1 MLRYQKGYRTRL
13 TGSLS
18 VIFYMVSIEHIWSV
32 NEKRLSRLERLGLTV
47 LKRFVITWECLTKNH
62 IMSFA
67 SALTY
72 SSMLAAVPV
81 LAIIFAIA
89 RGFGFDT
96 IIETKLRNSLEGNP
110 DIADTILYFV
120 DSYLQHTQGGVFIGI
135 GLIFLLYTLLSLTSN
150 IEQAFNTIW
159 FVKRSRTIY
168 RQILDYFSVF
178 LFIPFVIVITSGLNI
193 FLQTFRTLLPET
205 QILSR
210 TMSFFLHVS
219 PVIFAIAAF
228 IALFKLMPNTRVK
241 WKHTIWP
248 GILTGTVFMAVEWA
262 YVHYQIKL
270 SAYNAIY
277 GSFAA
282 IPLFMLWMQ
291 ISWCICLFGAQFCYA
306 NQSLHTYAFER
317 ISDELSRRYRDT
329 LILLLMSR
337 ICKHFASGL
346 KPFTAHRLAV
356 DTHLPDSLVGIL
368 LDELTRVQLLVEAH
382 NEPGDEP
389 HYLPAIDIHRITA
402 GMVTRR
408 IDSHGIENPSL
419 VWQTG
424 TPEWDAL
431 RSLRNEGEDALLIDL

>member
-1 MLRYQKGYRTRL
+1 
-13 TGSLS
+13 
-18 VIFYMVSIEHIWSV
+18 MVSLEHIWSV
-32 NEKRLSRLERLGLTV
+32 NEKHLSFLQRVGLRI
-47 LKRFVITWECLTKNH
+47 LKRFVITWECITKNN
-62 IMSFA
+62 ILNYA

-81 LAIIFAIA
+81 FAIIFAIA

-96 IIETKLRNSLEGNP
+96 IIETKLRSSLEGNP

-120 DSYLQHTQGGVFIGI
+120 DSYLQHTKGGVFIGI
-135 GLIFLLYTLLSLTSN
+135 GLIFLLYTLLSLTAN

-159 FVKRSRTIY
+159 YVKRSRSIY
-168 RQILDYFSVF
+168 RQIIDYVGIF
-178 LFIPFVIVITSGLNI
+178 LFLPFVIVITSGLNI
-193 FLQTFRTLLPET
+193 FLQTFRTLLPDT
-205 QILSR
+205 RLLSK
-210 TMSFFLHVS
+210 TMTFILHVS
-219 PVIFAIAAF
+219 PVVFAVLAF
-228 IALFKLMPNTRVK
+228 MVLFTLMPNTRVK

-248 GILTGTVFMAVEWA
+248 SILTGIVFMAVEWL

-282 IPLFMLWMQ
+282 IPLFMLWLQ
-291 ISWCICLFGAQFCYA
+291 ISWCICLFGAQLCYA

-337 ICKHFASGL
+337 ICKHFSNGL
-346 KPFTAHRLAV
+346 KPYTAHKLAV

-368 LDELTRVQLLVEAH
+368 LAELTEIQLLVETR

-389 HYLPAIDIHRITA
+389 RYLPAIDIHRITV
-402 GMVTRR
+402 GMITRR

-424 TPEWDAL
+424 TPEWDTL
-431 RSLRNEGEDALLIDL
+431 RSLRNENEDALLIDL

>member
-1 MLRYQKGYRTRL
+1 
-13 TGSLS
+13 
-18 VIFYMVSIEHIWSV
+18 MVSLEHIWSV
-32 NEKRLSRLERLGLTV
+32 NEKRLSFLEKQGLGL
-47 LKRFVITWECLTKNH
+47 LKRLVITWECITKNH
-62 IMSFA
+62 IMSYA

-72 SSMLAAVPV
+72 SSMLAVVPV
-81 LAIIFAIA
+81 MAIIFAIA

-96 IIETKLRNSLEGNP
+96 VIETKLRSSLAGNP

-120 DSYLQHTQGGVFIGI
+120 ESYLQHTTGGVFIGI

-150 IEQAFNTIW
+150 IEQVFNTIW
-159 FVKRSRTIY
+159 YVKRSRTIY
-168 RQILDYFSVF
+168 RQIIDYFSVF
-178 LFIPFVIVITSGLNI
+178 LLLPFVIIITSGLNI
-193 FLQTFRTLLPET
+193 FLQTFRTLLPDT
-205 QILSR
+205 QILSK
-210 TMSFFLHVS
+210 TMTFILHVS
-219 PVIFAIAAF
+219 PIVFAVLIFML
-228 IALFKLMPNTRVK
+228 LFKMMPNTRVK
-241 WKHTIWP
+241 WRHTIVP
-248 GILTGTVFMAVEWA
+248 SILTGTIFMAVEWV

-291 ISWCICLFGAQFCYA
+291 ISWCICLLGAQLCYA

-368 LDELTRVQLLVEAH
+368 LGELTRVQLLVEAH

-389 HYLPAIDIHRITA
+389 HYLPAIDIHRITV

-431 RSLRNEGEDALLIDL
+431 RSLRNENEDALLIDL

>member
-1 MLRYQKGYRTRL
+1 
-13 TGSLS
+13 
-18 VIFYMVSIEHIWSV
+18 MVSLEHIWSV
-32 NEKRLSRLERLGLTV
+32 NEKRLSFLEKLGLRI
-47 LKRFVITWECLTKNH
+47 LKRFVITWECVRKNR
-62 IMSFA
+62 ILNYA

-89 RGFGFDT
+89 RGFGFDA
-96 IIETKLRNSLEGNP
+96 IIENKLRRSLEANP
-110 DIADTILYFV
+110 DIVDTILYFV
-120 DSYLQHTQGGVFIGI
+120 DSYLQNTKGGVFIGI
-135 GLIFLLYTLLSLTSN
+135 GLIFLLYTLLSLTAN
-150 IEQAFNTIW
+150 IEEAFNTIW
-159 FVKRSRTIY
+159 YVKRSRSIY
-168 RQILDYFSVF
+168 RQIIDYFGVF
-178 LFIPFVIVITSGLNI
+178 LLLPFVVVIISGLGI
-193 FLQTFRTLLPET
+193 FLQTFRTLLPDT
-205 QILSR
+205 QLLSK
-210 TMSFFLHVS
+210 TMTFILHVS
-219 PVIFAIAAF
+219 PIVFAIIVF
-228 IALFKLMPNTRVK
+228 MLLFTLMPNTRVK

-248 GILTGTVFMAVEWA
+248 SILTGTVFMIVEWV

-291 ISWCICLFGAQFCYA
+291 ISWCICLFGAQLCYV

-337 ICKHFASGL
+337 ICKHFSNGL
-346 KPFTAHRLAV
+346 KPYTAHKLAV

-368 LDELTRVQLLVEAH
+368 LAELTEIQLLVETR

-389 HYLPAIDIHRITA
+389 RYLPAIDIHRITV
-402 GMVTRR
+402 GMITRR

-424 TPEWDAL
+424 TPEWDTL
-431 RSLRNEGEDALLIDL
+431 RSLRNENEDALLIDL

>member
-1 MLRYQKGYRTRL
+1 
-13 TGSLS
+13 
-18 VIFYMVSIEHIWSV
+18 MVSLEHIWSV
-32 NEKRLSRLERLGLTV
+32 NEKRLSFLQKLGLRI
-47 LKRFVITWECLTKNH
+47 LKRFVITWECITKNN
-62 IMSFA
+62 ILNYA

-96 IIETKLRNSLEGNP
+96 IIETKLRSSLEGNP

-120 DSYLQHTQGGVFIGI
+120 DSYLQHTKGGVFIGI
-135 GLIFLLYTLLSLTSN
+135 GLIFLLYTLLSLTAN

-159 FVKRSRTIY
+159 YVKRSRSVY
-168 RQILDYFSVF
+168 RQVIDYFGIF
-178 LFIPFVIVITSGLNI
+178 LLLPFVVVIMSGIGI
-193 FLQTFRTLLPET
+193 FLQTFRTLLPNA
-205 QILSR
+205 QLLSK
-210 TMSFFLHVS
+210 TMTFALHVS
-219 PVIFAIAAF
+219 PVIIAILAF
-228 IALFKLMPNTRVK
+228 MLLYKFMPNTRVK
-241 WKHTIWP
+241 WKNTIWP
-248 GILTGTVFMAVEWA
+248 SILAGTTFMVVEWI

-346 KPFTAHRLAV
+346 KPFTAHKLAV
-356 DTHLPDSLVGIL
+356 DTQLPDSLVGIL
-368 LDELTRVQLLVEAH
+368 LGELTDMQLLVEMH
-382 NEPGDEP
+382 TEEGNEPR
-389 HYLPAIDIHRITA
+389 YLPAIDIHRITV

-419 VWQTG
+419 VWQTS
-424 TPEWDAL
+424 TLEWDAL
-431 RSLRNEGEDALLIDL
+431 RSLRNENEDALLIDL

>member
-1 MLRYQKGYRTRL
+1 
-13 TGSLS
+13 
-18 VIFYMVSIEHIWSV
+18 MVSLEHIWSV
-32 NEKRLSRLERLGLTV
+32 NERGLSWYERLGLRV
-47 LKRFVITWECLTKNH
+47 LKRFVITWECITKNN
-62 IMSFA
+62 ILNYA

-96 IIETKLRNSLEGNP
+96 VIETRLRNSLAGNP

-120 DSYLQHTQGGVFIGI
+120 ESYLQHTKGGVFIGI
-135 GLIFLLYTLLSLTSN
+135 GLIFLLYTLLSMTRN
-150 IEQAFNTIW
+150 IEEAFNTIW
-159 FVKRSRTIY
+159 FVKRSRSVY
-168 RQILDYFSVF
+168 RQILDYFSIF
-178 LFIPFVIVITSGLNI
+178 LLIPFVVVIISGLGV
-193 FLQTFRTLLPET
+193 FLQTFKAFLPDT
-205 QILSR
+205 QLMSK
-210 TMSFFLHVS
+210 TMSFALHVS
-219 PVIFAIAAF
+219 PVVFATLAF
-228 IALFKLMPNTRVK
+228 MALFTLMPNTRVK
-241 WKHTIWP
+241 WQHTIWP
-248 GILTGTVFMAVEWA
+248 SIMAGLAFMIVEWV

-291 ISWCICLFGAQFCYA
+291 ISWCICLFGAQLCYA

-337 ICKHFASGL
+337 ICKHFASGM
-346 KPFTAHRLAV
+346 KPFTAHRLAA
-356 DTHLPDSLVGIL
+356 DTHLPDSLVDL
-368 LDELTRVQLLVEAH
+368 LLGELTDMNLLVEVR

-389 HYLPAIDIHRITA
+389 HYLPAIDIHRITV

-408 IDSHGIENPSL
+408 IDSHGIESPSH
-419 VWQTG
+419 VWQTA
-424 TPEWDAL
+424 TPEWDSL
-431 RSLRNEGEDALLIDL
+431 RSLRNENQDALLIDM

>member
-1 MLRYQKGYRTRL
+1 
-13 TGSLS
+13 
-18 VIFYMVSIEHIWSV
+18 MVSLEHIWSV
-32 NEKRLSRLERLGLTV
+32 NEKQLNRLEKLGLTV
-47 LKRFVITWECLTKNH
+47 LKRFVITWECITKNN
-62 IMSFA
+62 IMNYA

-96 IIETKLRNSLEGNP
+96 IIETKLRSSLEGNP

-120 DSYLQHTQGGVFIGI
+120 ESYLQHTKGGVFIGI
-135 GLIFLLYTLLSLTSN
+135 GIIFLLYTLLSLTAN

-159 FVKRSRTIY
+159 YVKRSRTIS
-168 RQILDYFSVF
+168 RQIIDYIGVF
-178 LFIPFVIVITSGLNI
+178 LLLPFVVVITSGLNI
-193 FLQTFRTLLPET
+193 FLQTFSTLLPDT
-205 QILSR
+205 RLLSK

-219 PVIFAIAAF
+219 PVIFAILIF
-228 IALFKLMPNTRVK
+228 MLLFKLMPNTRVK
-241 WKHTIWP
+241 WKHTIFP
-248 GILTGTVFMAVEWA
+248 SILTGMVFMAVEWL

-291 ISWCICLFGAQFCYA
+291 ISWYICLFGAQLCYA
-306 NQSLHTYAFER
+306 NQRLQTYAFER

-356 DTHLPDSLVGIL
+356 NTHLPDSLVGIL

-389 HYLPAIDIHRITA
+389 YYLPAIDIHRITVR
-402 GMVTRR
+402 MVTRR
-408 IDSHGIENPSL
+408 IDSHGIETPSL
-419 VWQTG
+419 IWQTG
-424 TPEWDAL
+424 TNEWDTL
-431 RSLRNEGEDALLIDL
+431 RRLRNENEDALLIDL

>member
-1 MLRYQKGYRTRL
+1 
-13 TGSLS
+13 
-18 VIFYMVSIEHIWSV
+18 MVSLEHIWSV
-32 NEKRLSRLERLGLTV
+32 NEKRLSFLQKLGLRI
-47 LKRFVITWECLTKNH
+47 LKRFVITWECITKNN
-62 IMSFA
+62 ILNYA

-96 IIETKLRNSLEGNP
+96 IIETKLRSSLEGNP
-110 DIADTILYFV
+110 DIADTILYFI
-120 DSYLQHTQGGVFIGI
+120 DSYLQHTKGGVFIGI
-135 GLIFLLYTLLSLTSN
+135 GLIFLLYTLLSLTAN

-159 FVKRSRTIY
+159 YVKRSRSVY
-168 RQILDYFSVF
+168 RQVIDYFGIF
-178 LFIPFVIVITSGLNI
+178 LLLPFVVVIMSGIGI
-193 FLQTFRTLLPET
+193 FLQTFRTLLPNA
-205 QILSR
+205 QLLSK
-210 TMSFFLHVS
+210 TMTFALHVS
-219 PVIFAIAAF
+219 PVIIAILAF
-228 IALFKLMPNTRVK
+228 MLLYKFMPNTRVK
-241 WKHTIWP
+241 WKNTIWP
-248 GILTGTVFMAVEWA
+248 SILAGTTFMVVEWI

-346 KPFTAHRLAV
+346 KPFTAHKLAV
-356 DTHLPDSLVGIL
+356 DTQLPDSLVGIL
-368 LDELTRVQLLVEAH
+368 LGELTDMQLLVEMH
-382 NEPGDEP
+382 TEEGNEPR
-389 HYLPAIDIHRITA
+389 YLPAIDIHRITV

-419 VWQTG
+419 VWQTS
-424 TPEWDAL
+424 TLEWDAL
-431 RSLRNEGEDALLIDL
+431 RSLRNENEDALLIDL

>member
-1 MLRYQKGYRTRL
+1 
-13 TGSLS
+13 
-18 VIFYMVSIEHIWSV
+18 MVSLEHIWSV
-32 NEKRLSRLERLGLTV
+32 NEKQLNFWEKLGLGI
-47 LKRFVITWECLTKNH
+47 LKRLVITWECITKNN
-62 IMSFA
+62 IMNYA

-81 LAIIFAIA
+81 LAIVFAIA

-96 IIETKLRNSLEGNP
+96 IIALRLKSSLEGNP

-120 DSYLQHTQGGVFIGI
+120 ESYLQHTKGGVFIGI

-159 FVKRSRTIY
+159 FVKRSRSIY
-168 RQILDYFSVF
+168 RQIIDYIGIF
-178 LFIPFVIVITSGLNI
+178 LILPFVVVITSGMGI
-193 FLQTFRTLLPET
+193 FLQTFRTLLPNT
-205 QILSR
+205 QLLGK
-210 TMSFFLHVS
+210 TMSLILQIS
-219 PVIFAIAAF
+219 PFIVVVIAF
-228 IALFKLMPNTRVK
+228 VLLFTLMPNTRVK
-241 WKHTIWP
+241 WRYTIGP
-248 GILTGTVFMAVEWA
+248 SILTGIVFMAVEWL

-282 IPLFMLWMQ
+282 IPLFMLWLQ
-291 ISWCICLFGAQFCYA
+291 ISWCICLFGAQLCYA

-346 KPFTAHRLAV
+346 NPFTAHRLAV

-368 LDELTRVQLLVEAH
+368 LGELTRVQLLVEVR
-382 NEPGDEP
+382 NQPGDEP
-389 HYLPAIDIHRITA
+389 HYLPAIDIHRITV
-402 GMVTRR
+402 GMVTHR

-419 VWQTG
+419 VWQVG
-424 TPEWDAL
+424 TPEWDTL
-431 RSLRNEGEDALLIDL
+431 RRLRNQGEDALLIDI

>member
-1 MLRYQKGYRTRL
+1 
-13 TGSLS
+13 
-18 VIFYMVSIEHIWSV
+18 MVSIEHIWSV
-32 NEKRLSRLERLGLTV
+32 NEKHLTFLEKSGLWL
-47 LKRFVITWECLTKNH
+47 LKRFVITYECIRKNR
-62 IMSFA
+62 ILNYA

-81 LAIIFAIA
+81 LAIIFAIG
-89 RGFGFDT
+89 RGFGFDA
-96 IIETKLRNSLEGNP
+96 IIEEKLRSSLEANP
-110 DIADTILYFV
+110 DIVDSILYFV
-120 DSYLQHTQGGVFIGI
+120 DSYLSHTQGGVFIGI
-135 GLIFLLYTLLSLTSN
+135 GLVFLLYTLLSLTAN
-150 IEQAFNTIW
+150 IEEAFNTIW
-159 FVKRSRTIY
+159 YVKRSRSIS
-168 RQILDYFSVF
+168 RQIIDYFGVF
-178 LFIPFVIVITSGLNI
+178 LLLPFIIIITSGLGL
-193 FLQTFRTLLPET
+193 FLQTFRTFLPDA
-205 QILSR
+205 QVFSK
-210 TMSFFLHVS
+210 TMTFILHVS
-219 PVIFAIAAF
+219 PVFLAIVVF
-228 IALFKLMPNTRVK
+228 MLLFTLMPNTRVK
-241 WKHTIWP
+241 WKNTILP
-248 GILTGTVFMAVEWA
+248 SILTGTVFMAVEWV

-291 ISWCICLFGAQFCYA
+291 ISWCICLFGAQLCYA
-306 NQSLHTYAFER
+306 NQNIHAYAFER

-337 ICKHFASGL
+337 ICKHFSNGL

-368 LDELTRVQLLVEAH
+368 LTELKEIQLLVEARD
-382 NEPGDEP
+382 EPGDEP
-389 HYLPAIDIHRITA
+389 HYLPAIDIHRITV

-431 RSLRNEGEDALLIDL
+431 RSLRYENKDALLIDL

>member
-1 MLRYQKGYRTRL
+1 
-13 TGSLS
+13 
-18 VIFYMVSIEHIWSV
+18 MVSLEHIWSV
-32 NEKRLSRLERLGLTV
+32 NEKQLTVVQRMGLAV
-47 LKRFVITWECLTKNH
+47 LKRFVITWECITKNN
-62 IMSFA
+62 IMNYA

-81 LAIIFAIA
+81 MAIVFAIA
-89 RGFGFDT
+89 RGFGFDA
-96 IIETKLRNSLEGNP
+96 IIEAKLRNSLAGNP

-120 DSYLQHTQGGVFIGI
+120 ESYLQHTKGGVFIGI
-135 GLIFLLYTLLSLTSN
+135 GLIFLLYTLFSLTAN
-150 IEQAFNTIW
+150 IEQAFNNIW
-159 FVKRSRTIY
+159 YVKRSRTIY
-168 RQILDYFSVF
+168 RQIIDYISVF
-178 LFIPFVIVITSGLNI
+178 LFLPFVIVITSGLNI
-193 FLQTFRTLLPET
+193 FLQTFRTLLPEI
-205 QILSR
+205 QLLSK
-210 TMSFFLHVS
+210 TMTFILHVS

-228 IALFKLMPNTRVK
+228 IVLFKLMPNTRVK
-241 WKHTIWP
+241 WRHTIWP
-248 GILTGTVFMAVEWA
+248 GVLTGAVFMAVEWI

-291 ISWCICLFGAQFCYA
+291 ISWCICLFGAQLCYS
-306 NQSLHTYAFER
+306 NQRLQTYAFER

-337 ICKHFASGL
+337 ICKHFATGL

-368 LDELTRVQLLVEAH
+368 LDELTRVQLLVETR
-382 NEPGDEP
+382 NEPGEEP
-389 HYLPAIDIHRITA
+389 RYLPAIDIHRITA
-402 GMVTRR
+402 GMVIRR
-408 IDSHGIENPSL
+408 IDSHGIETPSL

-431 RSLRNEGEDALLIDL
+431 RRLRNEGEDALLIEL

>member
-1 MLRYQKGYRTRL
+1 
-13 TGSLS
+13 
-18 VIFYMVSIEHIWSV
+18 MVSLEHIWSV
-32 NEKRLSRLERLGLTV
+32 NEKQLNRLEKLGLTV
-47 LKRFVITWECLTKNH
+47 LKRFVITWECITKNN
-62 IMSFA
+62 IMNYA

-96 IIETKLRNSLEGNP
+96 IIETKLRSSLEGNP

-120 DSYLQHTQGGVFIGI
+120 ESYLQHTKGGVFIGI
-135 GLIFLLYTLLSLTSN
+135 GLIFLLYTLLSLTAN

-159 FVKRSRTIY
+159 YVKRSRTIS
-168 RQILDYFSVF
+168 RQIIDYIGVF
-178 LFIPFVIVITSGLNI
+178 LLLPFVVVITSGLNI
-193 FLQTFRTLLPET
+193 FLQTFSTLLPDT
-205 QILSR
+205 RLLSK

-219 PVIFAIAAF
+219 PVIFAILIF
-228 IALFKLMPNTRVK
+228 ILLFKMMPNTRVK
-241 WKHTIWP
+241 WKHTIFP
-248 GILTGTVFMAVEWA
+248 SILTGMVFMAVEWL

-291 ISWCICLFGAQFCYA
+291 ISWYICLFGAQLCYA
-306 NQSLHTYAFER
+306 NQRLQTYAFER

-356 DTHLPDSLVGIL
+356 NTHLPDSLVGIL

-389 HYLPAIDIHRITA
+389 YYLPAIDIHRITVR
-402 GMVTRR
+402 MVTRR
-408 IDSHGIENPSL
+408 IDSHGIETPSL

-424 TPEWDAL
+424 TNEWDTL
-431 RSLRNEGEDALLIDL
+431 RRLRNENEDALLIDL

>member
-13 TGSLS
+13 IGSLS
-18 VIFYMVSIEHIWSV
+18 VIIFMVSLEHIWSV
-32 NEKRLSRLERLGLTV
+32 NEKRLSSLERLGLTV

-62 IMSFA
+62 IMSYA

-120 DSYLQHTQGGVFIGI
+120 DSYLQHTRGGVFIGI

-178 LFIPFVIVITSGLNI
+178 IFIPFVIVITSGLNI

-205 QILSR
+205 QILSK
-210 TMSFFLHVS
+210 TMTFFLHVS
-219 PVIFAIAAF
+219 PVIFAIVAF
-228 IALFKLMPNTRVK
+228 MALFKLMPNTRVK
-241 WKHTIWP
+241 LRHTIWP
-248 GILTGTVFMAVEWA
+248 SILAGTVFMAVEWI

-291 ISWCICLFGAQFCYA
+291 ISWCICLFGAQLCYA

-368 LDELTRVQLLVEAH
+368 LDELTRVQLLVEVH

-389 HYLPAIDIHRITA
+389 SYLPAIDIHRITV

>member
-1 MLRYQKGYRTRL
+1 
-13 TGSLS
+13 
-18 VIFYMVSIEHIWSV
+18 MVSLEHIWSV
-32 NEKRLSRLERLGLTV
+32 NEKNLSWPERLGLKV
-47 LKRFVITWECLTKNH
+47 LKRFAISWECITKNN
-62 IMSFA
+62 IMNYA
-67 SALTY
+67 SSLTY

-96 IIETKLRNSLEGNP
+96 VVETRLRSSLEGNSE
-110 DIADTILYFV
+110 IADTILYFV
-120 DSYLQHTQGGVFIGI
+120 ESYLQHTKGGVFIGI
-135 GLIFLLYTLLSLTSN
+135 GLIFLLYTLVSLTSN
-150 IEQAFNTIW
+150 VEQAFNTIW
-159 FVKRSRTIY
+159 HVKRSRSIY
-168 RQILDYFSVF
+168 RQIIDYFSIF
-178 LFIPFVIVITSGLNI
+178 LLIPFVVVIISGLGV
-193 FLQTFRTLLPET
+193 FLQTFKTLLPDI
-205 QILSR
+205 QLFSK
-210 TMSFFLHVS
+210 TMTFALRVS
-219 PVIFAIAAF
+219 PIVFASLAF
-228 IALFKLMPNTRVK
+228 MVLYTFMPNTRVK

-248 GILTGTVFMAVEWA
+248 SILAGTAFMIVEWV

-291 ISWCICLFGAQFCYA
+291 ISWYICLFGAQLCYA

-337 ICKHFASGL
+337 ICKHFSSGL

-356 DTHLPDSLVGIL
+356 DTHLPDSLVDIL
-368 LDELTRVQLLVEAH
+368 LGELTATQLLVEVH
-382 NEPGDEP
+382 TEGGNEPR
-389 HYLPAIDIHRITA
+389 YLPAIDIHRITV
-402 GMVTRR
+402 GMVIRR

-424 TPEWDAL
+424 TPEWDRL
-431 RSLRNEGEDALLIDL
+431 RSLRNENEDALLVDL

>member
-1 MLRYQKGYRTRL
+1 
-13 TGSLS
+13 
-18 VIFYMVSIEHIWSV
+18 MVSLEHIWSV
-32 NEKRLSRLERLGLTV
+32 NEKRLSFLQKLGLRV
-47 LKRFVITWECLTKNH
+47 LKRFVITWECITKNN
-62 IMSFA
+62 IMNYA

-96 IIETKLRNSLEGNP
+96 IIETKLRSSLAGNP

-120 DSYLQHTQGGVFIGI
+120 DSYLQHTKGGVFIGI
-135 GLIFLLYTLLSLTSN
+135 GIIFLLYTLLSLTSN
-150 IEQAFNTIW
+150 IEEAFNTIW
-159 FVKRSRTIY
+159 YVKRSRSIY
-168 RQILDYFSVF
+168 RQIIDYFGIF
-178 LFIPFVIVITSGLNI
+178 LLMPFVVVIISGLGI
-193 FLQTFRTLLPET
+193 FLQTFRTFLPHTQLL
-205 QILSR
+205 SKA
-210 TMSFFLHVS
+210 MSFGLHVS
-219 PVIFAIAAF
+219 PLIFAILIF
-228 IALFKLMPNTRVK
+228 MLLYKLMPNTRVK
-241 WKHTIWP
+241 WRHTIWP
-248 GILTGTVFMAVEWA
+248 SILAGTVFMVVEWV

-282 IPLFMLWMQ
+282 IPLFMLWLQ
-291 ISWCICLFGAQFCYA
+291 ISWCICLFGAELCYA
-306 NQSLHTYAFER
+306 NQSIHTYAFER

-337 ICKHFASGL
+337 ICKHFSNGM
-346 KPFTAHRLAV
+346 KPYTAHRLAV

-368 LDELTRVQLLVEAH
+368 LDELTEMQLLVENH

-389 HYLPAIDIHRITA
+389 RYLPAIDIHRITV

-419 VWQTG
+419 VWQTA

-431 RSLRNEGEDALLIDL
+431 RNLRNESKEALLIDL

>member
-1 MLRYQKGYRTRL
+1 
-13 TGSLS
+13 
-18 VIFYMVSIEHIWSV
+18 MVSLEHIWSV
-32 NEKRLSRLERLGLTV
+32 NEKRLNWMEQMGLAV
-47 LKRFVITWECLTKNH
+47 LKRVVITWECLTKNN
-62 IMSFA
+62 IMNYA
-67 SALTY
+67 SSLTY
-72 SSMLAAVPV
+72 SSMLAVVPV

-96 IIETKLRNSLEGNP
+96 IIETKLRNSLEGNE

-120 DSYLQHTQGGVFIGI
+120 ESYLQHTKGGVFIGI
-135 GLIFLLYTLLSLTSN
+135 GLVFLLYTLLSLTSN

-159 FVKRSRTIY
+159 FVKRSRTIH
-168 RQILDYFSVF
+168 RQIIDYIGIF
-178 LFIPFVIVITSGLNI
+178 LLLPFVVVITSGLSL
-193 FLQTFRTLLPET
+193 FLQTFSTLMPDMLL
-205 QILSR
+205 IGK
-210 TMSFFLHVS
+210 TMSFILHVS
-219 PVIFAIAAF
+219 PIILAIIIFML
-228 IALFKLMPNTRVK
+228 LFKLMPNTRVK
-241 WKHTIWP
+241 WRHTFLP
-248 GILTGTVFMAVEWA
+248 SILTGIVFMAVEWG

-291 ISWCICLFGAQFCYA
+291 ISWYICLFGAQLCYA
-306 NQSLHTYAFER
+306 NQRLQTYAFER

-356 DTHLPDSLVGIL
+356 DTHLPDSLVSIL
-368 LDELTRVQLLVEAH
+368 LYELTRVQLLVEAR
-382 NEPGDEP
+382 NEPSDEP
-389 HYLPAIDIHRITA
+389 HYLPAIDIHRISVR
-402 GMVTRR
+402 MVIRR
-408 IDSHGIENPSL
+408 IETHGIETPSL
-419 VWQTG
+419 VWQMG

>member
-1 MLRYQKGYRTRL
+1 
-13 TGSLS
+13 
-18 VIFYMVSIEHIWSV
+18 MVSLEHIWSV
-32 NEKRLSRLERLGLTV
+32 NEKRLSRMERIGLMV
-47 LKRFVITWECLTKNH
+47 LKRFVITWECITKNH
-62 IMSFA
+62 IMNYA
-67 SALTY
+67 SSLTY

-89 RGFGFDT
+89 RGFGFDA
-96 IIETKLRNSLEGNP
+96 IIETKLRSSFESNQ

-120 DSYLQHTQGGVFIGI
+120 ESYLQHTKGGVFIGI
-135 GLIFLLYTLLSLTSN
+135 GLIFLLYTLLSLTAN

-159 FVKRSRTIY
+159 YVKRSRTIY
-168 RQILDYFSVF
+168 RQIIDYIGI
-178 LFIPFVIVITSGLNI
+178 FILLPFVVVITSGLNI
-193 FLQTFRTLLPET
+193 FLQTFSTLLPDT
-205 QILSR
+205 QLLSK
-210 TMSFFLHVS
+210 TMSFVLHVS
-219 PVIFAIAAF
+219 PIFFAVLIF
-228 IALFKLMPNTRVK
+228 MLLFKLMPNTQVK
-241 WKHTIWP
+241 WRHTILP
-248 GILTGTVFMAVEWA
+248 SILTGIVFMAVEWL

-291 ISWCICLFGAQFCYA
+291 ISWYICLFGAQLCYA
-306 NQSLHTYAFER
+306 NQRLQTYAFER

-329 LILLLMSR
+329 LILLLMNR

-356 DTHLPDSLVGIL
+356 NTHLPDSLVGIL
-368 LDELTRVQLLVEAH
+368 LDELTRVGLLVEAH

-389 HYLPAIDIHRITA
+389 YYLPAIDIHRITV

-424 TPEWDAL
+424 TPEWNAL
-431 RSLRNEGEDALLIDL
+431 RSLRNENEDALLIDL

>member
-1 MLRYQKGYRTRL
+1 
-13 TGSLS
+13 
-18 VIFYMVSIEHIWSV
+18 MVSLEHIWSV

-248 GILTGTVFMAVEWA
+248 GILTGTIFMAVEWA

-389 HYLPAIDIHRITA
+389 HYLPAIDIHRITV

>member
-1 MLRYQKGYRTRL
+1 
-13 TGSLS
+13 
-18 VIFYMVSIEHIWSV
+18 MVSLEHIWSV
-32 NEKRLSRLERLGLTV
+32 NEKRLSFFERLGLTV
-47 LKRFVITWECLTKNH
+47 LKRFVITWECITKNN
-62 IMSFA
+62 IMNYA

-81 LAIIFAIA
+81 MAIVFAIA
-89 RGFGFDT
+89 RGFGFDA

-120 DSYLQHTQGGVFIGI
+120 ESYLQHTKGGVFIGI
-135 GLIFLLYTLLSLTSN
+135 GLIFLLYTLLSLTAN

-159 FVKRSRTIY
+159 YVKRSRTIY
-168 RQILDYFSVF
+168 RQVIDYIGVF
-178 LFIPFVIVITSGLNI
+178 LLMPFVVVITSGLNI
-193 FLQTFRTLLPET
+193 FLQTFYTLLPNT
-205 QILSR
+205 QLLSK

-219 PVIFAIAAF
+219 PVFFAVLIFML
-228 IALFKLMPNTRVK
+228 LFKMMPNTRVK
-241 WKHTIWP
+241 WRHTFLP
-248 GILTGTVFMAVEWA
+248 SILTGLVFMAVEWI

-291 ISWCICLFGAQFCYA
+291 ISWCICLFGAQLCYA
-306 NQSLHTYAFER
+306 NQRLQTYAFER

-337 ICKHFASGL
+337 ICKHFAAGL

-368 LDELTRVQLLVEAH
+368 LDELTRVQLLVEAR

-389 HYLPAIDIHRITA
+389 HYLPAIDIHRITVS
-402 GMVTRR
+402 MVTRR

-431 RSLRNEGEDALLIDL
+431 RSLRNENKDALLIEL

>member
-1 MLRYQKGYRTRL
+1 MGYRTRL
-13 TGSLS
+13 IGSLS
-18 VIFYMVSIEHIWSV
+18 VIFFMVSLEHIWSV

-389 HYLPAIDIHRITA
+389 HYLPAIDIHRITV

>member
-1 MLRYQKGYRTRL
+1 
-13 TGSLS
+13 
-18 VIFYMVSIEHIWSV
+18 MVSLEHIWSV
-32 NEKRLSRLERLGLTV
+32 SEKSLSWPERLGLKV
-47 LKRFVITWECLTKNH
+47 LKRFAISWECITKNN
-62 IMSFA
+62 IMNYA
-67 SALTY
+67 SSLTY

-96 IIETKLRNSLEGNP
+96 VVETKLRSSLEGNSE
-110 DIADTILYFV
+110 IADTILYFV
-120 DSYLQHTQGGVFIGI
+120 ESYLQHTKGGVFIGI
-135 GLIFLLYTLLSLTSN
+135 GLIFLLYTLVSLTSN
-150 IEQAFNTIW
+150 VEQAFNTIW
-159 FVKRSRTIY
+159 HVKRSRSIY
-168 RQILDYFSVF
+168 RQIIDYFSIF
-178 LFIPFVIVITSGLNI
+178 LLIPFVVVIISGLGV
-193 FLQTFRTLLPET
+193 FLQTFKTLLPDI
-205 QILSR
+205 QLFSK
-210 TMSFFLHVS
+210 TMTFALRVS
-219 PVIFAIAAF
+219 PIVFASLAF
-228 IALFKLMPNTRVK
+228 MVLYTFMPNTRVK

-248 GILTGTVFMAVEWA
+248 SILAGTAFMIVEWV

-291 ISWCICLFGAQFCYA
+291 ISWYICLFGAQLCYA

-337 ICKHFASGL
+337 ICKHFSAGL

-356 DTHLPDSLVGIL
+356 DTHLPDSLVDIL
-368 LDELTRVQLLVEAH
+368 LGELTATQLLVEVH
-382 NEPGDEP
+382 TEDGNEPR
-389 HYLPAIDIHRITA
+389 YLPAIDIHRITV
-402 GMVTRR
+402 GMVIRR

-424 TPEWDAL
+424 TPEWDRL
-431 RSLRNEGEDALLIDL
+431 RSLRNENEDALLVDL

>member
-1 MLRYQKGYRTRL
+1 MQKLGL
-13 TGSLS
+13 ALL
-18 VIFYMVSIEHIWSV
+18 
-32 NEKRLSRLERLGLTV
+32 KRL
-47 LKRFVITWECLTKNH
+47 VITWECITKNH
-62 IMSFA
+62 IMSYA

-96 IIETKLRNSLEGNP
+96 IIETKLRSSLEGNP

-120 DSYLQHTQGGVFIGI
+120 ESYLQHTKGGVFIGI
-135 GLIFLLYTLLSLTSN
+135 GLIFLLYTLLSLTAN
-150 IEQAFNTIW
+150 IEQVFNTIW
-159 FVKRSRTIY
+159 YVNRSRTIY
-168 RQILDYFSVF
+168 RQIIDYFSVF
-178 LFIPFVIVITSGLNI
+178 LLLPFVVVITSGLNI
-193 FLQTFRTLLPET
+193 FLQTFSTLLPNT
-205 QILSR
+205 QLLSK

-219 PVIFAIAAF
+219 PVIFAILIF
-228 IALFKLMPNTRVK
+228 LLLFKLMPNTRVK
-241 WKHTIWP
+241 WRHTVIP
-248 GILTGTVFMAVEWA
+248 SILTGLVFMAVEWL

-291 ISWCICLFGAQFCYA
+291 ISWCICLFGAQLCYA

-317 ISDELSRRYRDT
+317 ISDEMSRRYRDT

-356 DTHLPDSLVGIL
+356 DTHLPDSLVGIY

-389 HYLPAIDIHRITA
+389 YYLPAIDIHRITV

-431 RSLRNEGEDALLIDL
+431 RSLRNENKDALLIDL

>member
-1 MLRYQKGYRTRL
+1 
-13 TGSLS
+13 
-18 VIFYMVSIEHIWSV
+18 MVSLEHIWSV
-32 NEKRLSRLERLGLTV
+32 NEKHLSFLQRVGLRI
-47 LKRFVITWECLTKNH
+47 LKRFVITWGCITKNN
-62 IMSFA
+62 ILNYA

-81 LAIIFAIA
+81 FAIIFAIA

-96 IIETKLRNSLEGNP
+96 IIETKLRSSLEGNP

-120 DSYLQHTQGGVFIGI
+120 DSYLQHTKGGVFIGI
-135 GLIFLLYTLLSLTSN
+135 GLIFLLYTLLSLTAN

-159 FVKRSRTIY
+159 YVKRSRSIY
-168 RQILDYFSVF
+168 RQIIDYVGIF
-178 LFIPFVIVITSGLNI
+178 LFLPFVIVITSGLNI
-193 FLQTFRTLLPET
+193 FLQTFRTLLPDT
-205 QILSR
+205 RLLSK
-210 TMSFFLHVS
+210 TMTFILHVS
-219 PVIFAIAAF
+219 PVVFAVLAF
-228 IALFKLMPNTRVK
+228 MVLFTLMPNTRVK

-248 GILTGTVFMAVEWA
+248 SILTGIVFMAVEWL

-282 IPLFMLWMQ
+282 IPLFMLWLQ
-291 ISWCICLFGAQFCYA
+291 ISWCICLFGAQLCYA
-306 NQSLHTYAFER
+306 NQSVHTYAFER

-337 ICKHFASGL
+337 ICKHFSSGL
-346 KPFTAHRLAV
+346 KPYTAHRLAV

-368 LDELTRVQLLVEAH
+368 LGELTRVQLLVEAR

-389 HYLPAIDIHRITA
+389 HYLPAIDIHRVTV

-408 IDSHGIENPSL
+408 IDSFGIENPSL

-431 RSLRNEGEDALLIDL
+431 RTLRNENEDALLIDL

>member
-1 MLRYQKGYRTRL
+1 
-13 TGSLS
+13 
-18 VIFYMVSIEHIWSV
+18 MVSLEQIWSI
-32 NEKRLSRLERLGLTV
+32 NEKRLNPMERLGLTV
-47 LKRFVITWECLTKNH
+47 LKRFVITWECIRKNH
-62 IMSFA
+62 IMSYA

-81 LAIIFAIA
+81 LAIVFAIA

-96 IIETKLRNSLEGNP
+96 IIETRLRHSLESNP

-120 DSYLQHTQGGVFIGI
+120 ESYLQHTKGGVFIGI
-135 GLIFLLYTLLSLTSN
+135 GIIFLLYTLISLTSN
-150 IEQAFNTIW
+150 IEEAFNTIW

-168 RQILDYFSVF
+168 RQVIDYISVF
-178 LFIPFVIVITSGLNI
+178 LVLPFVVVITSGLGI
-193 FLQTFRTLLPET
+193 FLQTFRTLLPDI
-205 QILSR
+205 QLLSK
-210 TMSFFLHVS
+210 TMSFILHVS
-219 PVIFAIAAF
+219 PFIFAIIAF
-228 IALFKLMPNTRVK
+228 VLLFTLMPNTRVK
-241 WKHTIWP
+241 WRHTVLP
-248 GILTGTVFMAVEWA
+248 AILTGMVFMAVEWL

-282 IPLFMLWMQ
+282 IPLFMLWLQ

-306 NQSLHTYAFER
+306 NQSLQSYAFER

-329 LILLLMSR
+329 LLLLLMSR

-356 DTHLPDSLVGIL
+356 NTHLPDSLVGIL
-368 LDELTRVQLLVEAH
+368 LGELTDMQLLVEVH
-382 NEPGDEP
+382 IEHGEEPR
-389 HYLPAIDIHRITA
+389 YLPAIDIHRITV

-408 IDSHGIENPSL
+408 IDSHGIENHSL

-431 RSLRNEGEDALLIDL
+431 RSLRYENEDALLIEL

>member
-1 MLRYQKGYRTRL
+1 
-13 TGSLS
+13 
-18 VIFYMVSIEHIWSV
+18 MVSLEHIWSV
-32 NEKRLSRLERLGLTV
+32 NEKRLSFLEKQGLGL
-47 LKRFVITWECLTKNH
+47 LKRLVITWECITKNH
-62 IMSFA
+62 IMSYA

-72 SSMLAAVPV
+72 SSMLAVVPV
-81 LAIIFAIA
+81 MAIIFAIA

-96 IIETKLRNSLEGNP
+96 VIETKLRSSLAGNP

-120 DSYLQHTQGGVFIGI
+120 ESYLQHTKGGVFIGI

-150 IEQAFNTIW
+150 IEQVFNTIW
-159 FVKRSRTIY
+159 YVKRSRTIY
-168 RQILDYFSVF
+168 RQIIDYFSVF
-178 LFIPFVIVITSGLNI
+178 LLLPFVIIITSGLNI
-193 FLQTFRTLLPET
+193 FLQTFRTLLPDT
-205 QILSR
+205 QILSK
-210 TMSFFLHVS
+210 TMTFILHVS
-219 PVIFAIAAF
+219 PIVFAVLIFML
-228 IALFKLMPNTRVK
+228 LFKMMPNTRVK
-241 WKHTIWP
+241 WRHTIVP
-248 GILTGTVFMAVEWA
+248 SILTGTIFMAVEWV

-291 ISWCICLFGAQFCYA
+291 ISWCICLLGAQLCYA

-368 LDELTRVQLLVEAH
+368 LGELTRVQLLVEAH

-389 HYLPAIDIHRITA
+389 HYLPAIDIHRITV

-431 RSLRNEGEDALLIDL
+431 RSLRNENEDALLIDL